1 METSTLNGLNIA
13 LHFARCGR
21 FIFAIKYI
29 EKENPGIP
37 REDAIAT
44 VDAFGYKELFW
55 YSDSDDYYVP
65 SEDQV
70 RVL

>member
-1 METSTLNGLNIA
+1 MDYTTLKGLNVA

-29 EKENPGIP
+29 EKENPGIT
-37 REDAIAT
+37 REKAIAA
-44 VDAFGYKELFW
+44 VASFGYREQFDD
-55 YSDSDDYYVP
+55 SDSEWHDVRG
-65 SEDQV
+65 ENTV

>member
-1 METSTLNGLNIA
+1 MNYTTLKGLNVA

-29 EKENPGIP
+29 EKENPGVS
-37 REDAIAT
+37 REKAIAT
-44 VDAFGYKELFW
+44 VASFGYREQFLYNDAELI
-55 YSDSDDYYVP
+55 DVR
-65 SEDQV
+65 SETSV